1 MGVKPPGPPFFL
13 FFGRSFPDDGSLPL
27 VPAAYFAEEG
37 SCGGRGDPRRVGSDE
52 GNRWWVVSRER
63 FGVGRS
69 IHVGRRLFC
78 SSRETENERR
88 ETLCFSSRRALSR
101 FVRGAESPPR
111 IAPNRESRFFA
122 ETVRGREARGAGSA
136 RDRASRDVGG
146 CRRDERVVS
155 SRCASRARS
164 RREPGGRLDAGTRA
178 GAIAR
183 PRVVHFDHRHRRET
197 GRREGRHYDA
207 RVGFRAGGAS
217 RNTRTE
223 LGTSPLAAAARLKHS
238 PMTPRA
244 SRVTCRPREVVT

>member
-1 MGVKPPGPPFFL
+1 MVGRQSGACRRRSFDTRRMKTFL
-13 FFGRSFPDDGSLPL
+13 FFAR
-27 VPAAYFAEEG
+27 
-37 SCGGRGDPRRVGSDE
+37 
-52 GNRWWVVSRER
+52 
-63 FGVGRS
+63 
-69 IHVGRRLFC
+69 
-78 SSRETENERR
+78 TENERR

-136 RDRASRDVGG
+136 RYRASRDVGG

-155 SRCASRARS
+155 SRRASRALS
-164 RREPGGRLDAGTRA
+164 RREPGGRRRCGDARGGHRASSGGPVRSPAPTRD
-178 GAIAR
+178 G
-183 PRVVHFDHRHRRET
+183 PTRREA
-197 GRREGRHYDA
+197 RDA

>member
-1 MGVKPPGPPFFL
+1 MVGRQSGAFRRRSFDTRRKKTFL
-13 FFGRSFPDDGSLPL
+13 FFARNGKRTSRDALLFITPRTVAFRS
-27 VPAAYFAEEG
+27 
-37 SCGGRGDPRRVGSDE
+37 
-52 GNRWWVVSRER
+52 
-63 FGVGRS
+63 
-69 IHVGRRLFC
+69 
-78 SSRETENERR
+78 RR
-88 ETLCFSSRRALSR
+88 E
-101 FVRGAESPPR
+101 ESPPR

-183 PRVVHFDHRHRRET
+183 PRVVRFDHRHRRET